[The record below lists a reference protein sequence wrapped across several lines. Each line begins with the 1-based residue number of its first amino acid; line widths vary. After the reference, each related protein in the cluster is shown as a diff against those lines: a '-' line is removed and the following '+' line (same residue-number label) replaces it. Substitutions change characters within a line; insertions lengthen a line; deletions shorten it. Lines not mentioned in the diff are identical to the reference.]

1 MLGVDA
7 GEADGDEDGHGEQ
20 EGDVARREEGGDLKE
35 GEGDKEEEDHDEE
48 DKDTAEED
56 DDKSEDE
63 EEEGP
68 SKAAWDAA
76 ARDAAEDGER
86 DRECD
91 RDLEWGR
98 RRTTP
103 VSAACTRG
111 AAPAHLA
118 RASVT
123 RSTLCLN
130 LTASALTRSK
140 SSDSFRTSLRQSP
153 DGCHATFQ
161 TEEGAAGS
169 GKVEETSAEALVA
182 AAAAAAAD
190 GDNDVGGG
198 DDDGG
203 GDEDIVGVDADVA
216 AESPPPLPAN
226 TVGIVGNHEIF
237 FVASARFAKLIKLKK
252 TEGGKPGEELNFV

>member
-68 SKAAWDAA
+68 PKAAWDAA

-86 DRECD
+86 DRERD

-98 RRTTP
+98 RRTIP
-103 VSAACTRG
+103 LSAACTRG
-111 AAPAHLA
+111 AAAAHLS

-123 RSTLCLN
+123 RSTLCIN

-153 DGCHATFQ
+153 DGCHVAFQ

-169 GKVEETSAEALVA
+169 GKVDESSAEATVA
-182 AAAAAAAD
+182 AAVAAAAAAD
-190 GDNDVGGG
+190 GDDDDDDDDDGG
-198 DDDGG
+198 DDDGD
-203 GDEDIVGVDADVA
+203 GDEDIVGVDANVA
-216 AESPPPLPAN
+216 AESPPQLCAN
-226 TVGIVGNHEIF
+226 TVGMGANLF
-237 FVASARFAKLIKLKK
+237 RRASARFA
-252 TEGGKPGEELNFV
+252 N